1 MSEHPAYVRHQI
13 VVPVVHNEEAGS
25 SPRSVDPQVLLEIQ
39 KDVIDVTGGATVAGP
54 EDDPDGPYRGGTSTL
69 IGMWV
74 DEGRAYREPVL
85 TITADGDVGRNGAVL
100 AIHRFLFRT
109 IAEHVAAE
117 LNQVSVYYTNHPV
130 ERWYISPPDRQ
141 DTGSSKKEG
150 EDDSKAGRTPDWVLV
165 LTGDADINTSTD
177 TRRSSDGWLRPL
189 GLRRG
194 GDTDNLPAGSYLV
207 GLNDRFVSRHF
218 SSLLEEKKPR
228 AF

>member
-1 MSEHPAYVRHQI
+1 MSDHPAYVRHQI
-13 VVPVVHNEEAGS
+13 VVPVVHNAEAGS
-25 SPRSVDPQVLLEIQ
+25 SPRSVDQHVLLEIQ

-54 EDDPDGPYRGGTSTL
+54 EGDGSAPLRSGTSTL
-69 IGMWV
+69 VGVWV
-74 DEGRAYREPVL
+74 NEDKAYREPVL
-85 TITADGDVGRNGAVL
+85 TITADGEVGKDGAIL

-109 IAEHVAAE
+109 IAEHVASE

-150 EDDSKAGRTPDWVLV
+150 EDDTKAGPPPDWLLV
-165 LTGDADINTSTD
+165 LADDADVNVPSD

-194 GDTDNLPAGSYLV
+194 GDSNNLPARSYLV

-218 SSLLEEKKPR
+218 NRFLKAKEPR
-228 AF
+228 SF